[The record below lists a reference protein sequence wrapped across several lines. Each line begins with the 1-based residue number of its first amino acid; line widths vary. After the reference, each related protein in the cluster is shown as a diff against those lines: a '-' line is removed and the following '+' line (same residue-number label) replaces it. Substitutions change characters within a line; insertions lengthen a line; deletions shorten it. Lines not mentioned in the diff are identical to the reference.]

1 MTPTDYAQK
10 MHAKI
15 SVFRDQREAVAK
27 YARNMRTGHVLSMP
41 PLTRAADGCDGECV
55 ALASSPAQLSDKLLE
70 LMFGER
76 GVAPATRQRAMQ
88 SQRAGV
94 VVSEVEWDE
103 WASAL
108 ANYEK

>member
-1 MTPTDYAQK
+1 MTPIDYAQK

-15 SVFRDQREAVAK
+15 SVFRDQREAVAAH
-27 YARNMRTGHVLSMP
+27 ARNMRTGHVLSMP
-41 PLTRAADGCDGECV
+41 PLTRAADGYDGECV

>member
-1 MTPTDYAQK
+1 MTPIDYAQK

-15 SVFRDQREAVAK
+15 SVFRDQREAVAAH
-27 YARNMRTGHVLSMP
+27 ARNMRTGHALPMP
-41 PLTRAADGCDGECV
+41 PLTHATDGHDGECV
-55 ALASSPAQLSDKLLE
+55 ALASSPAQLSDMLLE

-76 GVAPATRQRAMQ
+76 SVAPATRQRAMQ
-88 SQRAGV
+88 SQRAGL